1 MSASAPPLRVLCID
15 DDEDILTL
23 LQLAL
28 ERTIDAEVTLS
39 RSGDEAIAVIAA
51 GLTADVI
58 LLDINLA
65 GEDGHEV
72 ARRLAEQ
79 PGGPVPLIIVSAGGP
94 AMTEGAI
101 GYITKP
107 FDPMLIGEQIQMQLA
122 EAERNGA
129 RRRTSEDT
137 GR

>member
-15 DDEDILTL
+15 DDGDILTL
-23 LQLAL
+23 LRLAL
-28 ERTIDAEVTLS
+28 ERTIGAQVTLS
-39 RSGDEAIAVIAA
+39 QSGDEALEAIAA

-65 GEDGHEV
+65 GEDGREV

-79 PGGPVPLIIVSAGGP
+79 PGPPVPLIIVSAGGV
-94 AMTEGAI
+94 AATEWAI

-107 FDPMLIGEQIQMQLA
+107 FDPMLIGDQILAQLA
-122 EAERNGA
+122 EAERNGDPGE
-129 RRRTSEDT
+129 TGEST

>member
-15 DDEDILTL
+15 DDEDILAL
-23 LQLAL
+23 LRLAL
-28 ERTIDAEVTLS
+28 ERTIGAEVALFH
-39 RSGDEAIAVIAA
+39 SGDEALEAIAA
-51 GLTADVI
+51 GLIADVI

-65 GEDGHEV
+65 GEDGREV

-79 PGGPVPLIIVSAGGP
+79 PGPPVPLIIVSAGGV
-94 AMTEGAI
+94 AATEGAI

-107 FDPMLIGEQIQMQLA
+107 FDPMLIGDQILTQLA
-122 EAERNGA
+122 EAERNGDPGE
-129 RRRTSEDT
+129 TGEDT